1 MSKKSFC
8 NLSAR
13 NNSSTL
19 HNNQLIQI
27 IGTFLKKK
35 YLFKLFSLANLIADD
50 FTFSAKAI
58 DQLEEVAA
66 VSPAPSDMV
75 QTEYAM

>member
-1 MSKKSFC
+1 M
-8 NLSAR
+8 
-13 NNSSTL
+13 
-19 HNNQLIQI
+19 
-27 IGTFLKKK
+27 KK
-35 YLFKLFSLANLIADD
+35 YLLKLFSLAHLIAHD

-66 VSPAPSDMV
+66 ISPTPSDMV